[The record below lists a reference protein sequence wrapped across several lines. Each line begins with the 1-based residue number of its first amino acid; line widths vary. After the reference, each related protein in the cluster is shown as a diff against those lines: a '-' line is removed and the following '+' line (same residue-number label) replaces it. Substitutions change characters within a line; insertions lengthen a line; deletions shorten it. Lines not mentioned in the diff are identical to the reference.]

1 MRQTNI
7 CSKWVIVKKVDFNVC
22 NKICYDQI
30 LTSLSEFGIM
40 GGIGAGWSHNDVLVW
55 TTTQQRRHG
64 EIWLLGVCVALA
76 VISAQVSSR

>member
-1 MRQTNI
+1 MCAIKYAMIKFLQAYQNLAL
-7 CSKWVIVKKVDFNVC
+7 WVGLVQD
-22 NKICYDQI
+22 
-30 LTSLSEFGIM
+30 S
-40 GGIGAGWSHNDVLVW
+40 GAGWSHNDVLVW